1 MSKKLDFIKSVH
13 GLNESDLTARIKED
27 ELRLKKL
34 QFAHS
39 ISPSAGC
46 RARKATALQQTII
59 GVFLRLR
66 STNTTHLHAFSALAQ
81 ITPSEPR

>member
-13 GLNESDLTARIKED
+13 GLNESDLKARIKED

-39 ISPSAGC
+39 ISPLENPVSIRGL
-46 RARKATALQQTII
+46 RRDIARLKTELKKKKI
-59 GVFLRLR
+59 G
-66 STNTTHLHAFSALAQ
+66 
-81 ITPSEPR
+81 